1 MFKPKKSGLVLALN
15 GCEKVIKTVFVVFF
29 SARPQE
35 SDDDF
40 EDDNDDDD
48 NNDDNDDMSL
58 MQPKTGANK
67 SWKESNKTERKYEKE
82 K

>member
-1 MFKPKKSGLVLALN
+1 M
-15 GCEKVIKTVFVVFF
+15 IKTVFVVFF

-35 SDDDF
+35 SDDD
-40 EDDNDDDD
+40 DDND
-48 NNDDNDDMSL
+48 NNGDDNDKDMSL

-67 SWKESNKTERKYEKE
+67 SWKESKKTERKYEKE

>member
-1 MFKPKKSGLVLALN
+1 MSQRLDFGARSIPKWMRKGDRE
-15 GCEKVIKTVFVVFF
+15 CFCCVFF
-29 SARPQE
+29 SGRPQE
-35 SDDDF
+35 SDDD
-40 EDDNDDDD
+40 DDDD
-48 NNDDNDDMSL
+48 DDDDEDMSL

>member
-1 MFKPKKSGLVLALN
+1 M
-15 GCEKVIKTVFVVFF
+15 IKTVFVVFF
-29 SARPQE
+29 SAWPHE
-35 SDDDF
+35 SGGGDDDNDND
-40 EDDNDDDD
+40 DDNDDDDD
-48 NNDDNDDMSL
+48 NNDDDDDKDMSL

>member
-1 MFKPKKSGLVLALN
+1 MIKS
-15 GCEKVIKTVFVVFF
+15 VFVVFF

-40 EDDNDDDD
+40 EDDNDDDDD